1 MYAVHRPQERRR
13 SVEKKE
19 AGERERNRGNTVRKI
34 EKAPAAGAHAYT
46 ERRETEGKGDGVAG

>member
-34 EKAPAAGAHAYT
+34 EKAPAAHAYT